1 MMMRRGSEQSDSPV
15 WHAESC
21 GWISLW
27 MLVVAATGLACSPS
41 GDEQTT
47 RAERGEGRELR
58 LEVVAVHEPLR
69 YMAERIGESF
79 VAVTLPVPPGE
90 DPAHWAPTAEQV
102 IAFQT
107 ADLILLNG
115 AGYEPWLKSVT
126 LPRASRLDTTAAL
139 SAQLIERSD
148 VTTHAHGPAGSHS
161 HARLAFTTWL
171 DPELAIGQARAV
183 AEGLARARPDGAARY
198 RERLGALEG
207 DLREL
212 DRRLTAI
219 AMLLNGA
226 PVLFSH
232 PVYQYLE
239 RRYELNGRT
248 VEWEP
253 NELPS
258 QVEWERLASI
268 LEDHSA
274 ELMIWEAQ
282 PEPEIVARLA
292 DLGIRVVV
300 FSPGAN
306 RSGQRDWL
314 DRMFENASALER
326 VSHTMHGGES
336 LPPSAN

>member
-1 MMMRRGSEQSDSPV
+1 MTMLRGSEPIGSPV
-15 WHAESC
+15 WCANSC

-27 MLVVAATGLACSPS
+27 ILVVAATGLACSPS

-47 RAERGEGRELR
+47 RAERGEGSESR
-58 LEVVAVHEPLR
+58 LEVVAVHEPLS
-69 YMAERIGESF
+69 YMAERIGEST
-79 VAVTLPVPPGE
+79 VAVTLPVPSGE

-102 IAFQT
+102 VAFQK

-148 VTTHAHGPAGSHS
+148 VTTHAHGPAGNHS

-183 AEGLARARPDGAARY
+183 AEGLARARPDSAARY
-198 RERLGALEG
+198 RERLGALEE
-207 DLREL
+207 DLLEL

-219 AMLLNGA
+219 AMRMNGA

-239 RRYELNGRT
+239 RRYDLNGRT

-258 QVEWERLASI
+258 QEEWERLASI
-268 LEDHSA
+268 LDDHPA
-274 ELMIWEAQ
+274 ELMIWEAE

-292 DLGIRVVV
+292 DLEIRVVV

-306 RSGQRDWL
+306 LSGQGNWL
-314 DRMFENASALER
+314 DRMLENASALDR
-326 VSHTMHGGES
+326 VSQFMHGSES
-336 LPPSAN
+336 SPPSAN